1 MASLRTPIGV
11 LSFPTLF
18 SPRPRAVGGEPVY
31 QCSILF
37 DLNAQKDPA
46 FAALKKAVLECI
58 EDKAGTGKSKDP
70 QFMAGLRSPF
80 RPCAEKSYQGYDIE
94 GGVFISPWTKSKP
107 GLVDAQRNEIMVP
120 EDIWAGQL
128 VRATVSPFYY
138 NNSGNRGVS
147 FGLNNL
153 QLCAPGSQRLDGRR
167 AAKEDFDDFTGPGA
181 LVTVDDDQIPF

>member
-1 MASLRTPIGV
+1 MPSLRTPIGI
-11 LSFPTLF
+11 LSFPNLF
-18 SPRPRAVGGEPVY
+18 SPRPRSPGSEPVY

-58 EDKAGTGKSKDP
+58 EDKCGPGKSTDR

-80 RPCAEKSYQGYDIE
+80 RPCSEKSYNGYDID
-94 GGVFISPWTKSKP
+94 GGVFISPWSKTRP

-120 EDIWAGQL
+120 EDLWAGQL
-128 VRATVSPFYY
+128 VRATVNPFYY

-153 QLCAPGSQRLDGRR
+153 QLCAAGTRRLDGRK
-167 AAKEDFDDFTGPGA
+167 AAKDDFPDYDGTDA
-181 LVTVDDDQIPF
+181 AVLVDDEIPF